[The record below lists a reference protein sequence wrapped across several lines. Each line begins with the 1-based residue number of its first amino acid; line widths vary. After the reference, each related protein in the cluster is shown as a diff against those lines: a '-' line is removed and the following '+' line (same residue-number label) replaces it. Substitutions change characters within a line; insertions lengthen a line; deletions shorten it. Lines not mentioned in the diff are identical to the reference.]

1 MLSRHSVQFLH
12 QRVVIS
18 LDQSYMGQLT
28 YLIRFIIS
36 SRLVTRK
43 ERGELLVVQLFL
55 LLDGNDL
62 LQSLLEVD

>member
-1 MLSRHSVQFLH
+1 
-12 QRVVIS
+12 
-18 LDQSYMGQLT
+18 MGQLT

-36 SRLVTRK
+36 SRLVARK

>member
-1 MLSRHSVQFLH
+1 
-12 QRVVIS
+12 
-18 LDQSYMGQLT
+18 MGQLT